1 MNRQLLRRFTIGVL
15 SLAPVFGSLPVDAD
29 ETIREGTCAGSQ
41 DLFPDSNPGPES
53 LKSLRPHRIPELDSY
68 IRDRRAAIALG
79 KALFWDMQVGSDGI
93 QACGS
98 CHFRAGADPRSINQ
112 ANPGGANNPDPTVN
126 VGINHRLSAAD
137 FPLHQLADP
146 TSRNSQVL
154 RDNDDVISSQGVK
167 LSRFVR
173 AVPGADKD
181 VTVPVPDEV
190 FNING
195 LNTRRAEP
203 RNTPT
208 VINSAFNRD
217 AFWDGRAETIFNGVS
232 VFGVRDQNAQ
242 VLKASGDSM
251 SLVKIRINH
260 AALASQAVGPPL
272 SDREM
277 GSLGRT
283 FYDVG
288 KRLVAARPL
297 AKQKVDRHDSVL
309 AAYRNDDGYDARGLE
324 GTYGKMIEAAFQRTW
339 WRSDKIAIRQP
350 DGSTTIA
357 NRPNRRLLANEYTM
371 KEYNFSLYF
380 GLAVQL
386 YETTLISD
394 DSPVDR
400 YFEGDSRA
408 LTAQQVRGLAV
419 FTGDAACAGCH
430 SGAETSDNSNRIL
443 MGAMVDG
450 VRQPGELVERMFNG
464 NCEVVAYDQSY
475 YNLSVRPFEED
486 SGLGTQDP
494 FGNPGALIDIL
505 TRPPAQIPSAELLSQ
520 PMINIANP
528 AIAIGERTSTRSFK
542 TPILRNIELTAPYF
556 HNGGQATLLQ
566 VVNFYNR
573 GGDFREHNA
582 QFIDFE
588 IGKLNLTPQDL
599 DDLVAFLKGLTDQRV
614 VYRKAPFDA
623 PQLFVPNGH
632 RVVNG
637 VAKMDSDGTAADVMM
652 EVPAV
657 GRNGGAPLKGFLKQ

>member
-1 MNRQLLRRFTIGVL
+1 MNRQLLRHLTVDVL
-15 SLAPVFGSLPVDAD
+15 VLALGFGSLSVSAE
-29 ETIREGTCAGSQ
+29 ETLREGTCAGSQ
-41 DLFPDSNPGPES
+41 ELFPDSNPGPGT
-53 LKSLRPHRIPELDSY
+53 LKALRPKGIPELATY

-93 QACGS
+93 QACGT

-112 ANPGGANNPDPTVN
+112 ANPGGANNPDLTVN
-126 VGINHRLSAAD
+126 VGLNHKLSAAD

-146 TSRNSQVL
+146 TSRTSQVL

-173 AVPGADKD
+173 AVPGADRD
-181 VTVPVPDEV
+181 VTVPVPDDV

-195 LNTRRAEP
+195 LNSRRAEP

-208 VINSAFNRD
+208 MINAAFNRD
-217 AFWDGRAETIFNGVS
+217 AFWDGRAETVFNGVS
-232 VFGVRDQNAQ
+232 VFGVRDQSAQ
-242 VLKASGDSM
+242 VLKAGDDSL

-288 KRLVAARPL
+288 KRLVSARPL

-309 AAYRNDDGYDARGLE
+309 ADYRNDDGRDARGLE
-324 GTYGKMIEAAFQRTW
+324 GTYGKMIEEAFRKTW

-386 YETTLISD
+386 YEMTLISD

-400 YFEGDSRA
+400 YFEGNHRA
-408 LTAQQVRGLAV
+408 LTAQQLRGLAI

-443 MGAMVDG
+443 MGATVNG
-450 VRQPGELVERMFNG
+450 VKQPAELVERMFNG

-486 SGLGTQDP
+486 SGLGTRDP
-494 FGNPGALIDIL
+494 FGNPGALIDVL
-505 TRPPAQIPSAELLSQ
+505 TSPPAQIPSAELLTQ
-520 PMINIANP
+520 PMPNIANP
-528 AIAIGERTSTRSFK
+528 AMTIGERTSTRSFK
-542 TPILRNIELTAPYF
+542 TPLLRNIELTAPYF

-614 VYRKAPFDA
+614 LYRSAPFDS

-637 VAKMDSDGTAADVMM
+637 VAAVGNDGTAADIMM

>member
-1 MNRQLLRRFTIGVL
+1 MNRQLLRHLAIYVL
-15 SLAPVFGSLPVDAD
+15 VLALGLGSLSVSAQ
-29 ETIREGTCAGSQ
+29 ETLREGTCAGSQ
-41 DLFPDSNPGPES
+41 ELFPDSNPGPGT
-53 LKSLRPHRIPELDSY
+53 LKALRPKRIPELATY

-93 QACGS
+93 QACGT

-112 ANPGGANNPDPTVN
+112 ANPGGANNPDLTVN
-126 VGINHRLSAAD
+126 VGLNHKLSAAD

-146 TSRNSQVL
+146 TSRTSQVL

-173 AVPGADKD
+173 AVPGADRD
-181 VTVPVPDEV
+181 VTVPVPDDV

-195 LNTRRAEP
+195 LNSRRAEP

-208 VINSAFNRD
+208 MINAAFNRD
-217 AFWDGRAETIFNGVS
+217 AFWDGRAETVFNGVS

-242 VLKASGDSM
+242 VLKAGDDSL

-288 KRLVAARPL
+288 KRLVSARPL

-309 AAYRNDDGYDARGLE
+309 ADYRNDDGRDARGLE
-324 GTYGKMIEAAFQRTW
+324 GTYGKMIEEAFRKTW
-339 WRSDKIAIRQP
+339 WRSDQIAIRQP

-386 YETTLISD
+386 YEMTLISD

-400 YFEGDSRA
+400 YFDGDRRA
-408 LTAQQVRGLAV
+408 LTAQQLRGMGI

-443 MGAMVDG
+443 MGAMVGG
-450 VRQPGELVERMFNG
+450 VKQPAELVERMFNG

-486 SGLGTQDP
+486 SGLGTRDP
-494 FGNPGALIDIL
+494 FGNPGALIDVL
-505 TRPPAQIPSAELLSQ
+505 TSPPAQIPSAELLTQ
-520 PMINIANP
+520 PMPNIANP
-528 AIAIGERTSTRSFK
+528 AMTIGERTSTRSFK
-542 TPILRNIELTAPYF
+542 TPLLRNIELTAPYF

-588 IGKLNLTPQDL
+588 IGKLNLTSQDL
-599 DDLVAFLKGLTDQRV
+599 DDLVAFLRGLTDQRV
-614 VYRKAPFDA
+614 LYRSAPFDS

-637 VAKMDSDGTAADVMM
+637 VAAVDNDGTAADIMM

>member
-1 MNRQLLRRFTIGVL
+1 MNGQLLRQFTIGVL
-15 SLAPVFGSLPVDAD
+15 ALAPAFGSLPASAAEDV
-29 ETIREGTCAGSQ
+29 REGTCAGASEM
-41 DLFPDSNPGPES
+41 FPDSNPGPGS
-53 LKSLRPHRIPELDSY
+53 LKTLRPHRIAELDTY

-93 QACGS
+93 QACAS

-112 ANPGGANNPDPTVN
+112 ANPGGANNPDLTVN
-126 VGINHRLSAAD
+126 VGINHRLSDAD

-146 TSRNSQVL
+146 TSRNSRVL

-173 AVPGADKD
+173 AVPGADRD

-208 VINSAFNRD
+208 VINAAFNRD

-242 VLKASGDSM
+242 VLKARGDSM
-251 SLVKIRINH
+251 SLVKIRIDH

-288 KRLVAARPL
+288 KRLVSARPL
-297 AKQKVDRHDSVL
+297 AKQRVHKHDSVL
-309 AAYRNDDGYDARGLE
+309 ADYRNDDGYDARGLE
-324 GTYGKMIEAAFQRTW
+324 GTYGKLIEAAFQKTW
-339 WRSDKIAIRQP
+339 WRSNQIAIRQP

-357 NRPNRRLLANEYTM
+357 DRPNRRLLANEYTM
-371 KEYNFSLYF
+371 KEYNFSLFF

-386 YETTLISD
+386 YEMTLISD

-408 LTAQQVRGLAV
+408 LTAQQIRGLAV

-430 SGAETSDNSNRIL
+430 SGPETSDNSNRIL

-450 VRQPGELVERMFNG
+450 VRQPAELVERMFNG

-486 SGLGTQDP
+486 SGLSTHDP
-494 FGNPGALIDIL
+494 FGNPGALIDVL
-505 TRPPAQIPSAELLSQ
+505 TTPAAQIPSAELLTQ
-520 PMINIANP
+520 PMPNIANP

-542 TPILRNIELTAPYF
+542 TPLLRNIELTAPYF

-588 IGKLNLTPQDL
+588 IGKLSLTAQEL
-599 DDLVAFLKGLTDQRV
+599 DDLVAFLRGLTDQRV
-614 VYRKAPFDA
+614 LYRQAPFDN

-637 VAKMDSDGTAADVMM
+637 VPAVDSDGTAADVMM

-657 GRNGGAPLKGFLKQ
+657 GRHGGAPLKAFLRQ

>member
-1 MNRQLLRRFTIGVL
+1 
-15 SLAPVFGSLPVDAD
+15 
-29 ETIREGTCAGSQ
+29 
-41 DLFPDSNPGPES
+41 
-53 LKSLRPHRIPELDSY
+53 
-68 IRDRRAAIALG
+68 
-79 KALFWDMQVGSDGI
+79 MQVGSDGI

-112 ANPGGANNPDPTVN
+112 ANPGGANNPDLTVN

-146 TSRNSQVL
+146 TSRNSQIL

-173 AVPGADKD
+173 AVPGADRD

-208 VINSAFNRD
+208 VINAAFNRD
-217 AFWDGRAETIFNGVS
+217 AFWDGRAETVFNGVS
-232 VFGVRDQNAQ
+232 VFGVRDPNAQ
-242 VLKASGDSM
+242 VLKAGGDSM
-251 SLVKIRINH
+251 RLVKIRIDH

-288 KRLVAARPL
+288 KRLVSARPL
-297 AKQKVDRHDSVL
+297 AKQKVDKHDSVL
-309 AAYRNDDGYDARGLE
+309 ADYRNDDGYDARGLE
-324 GTYGKMIEAAFQRTW
+324 GTYGKMIEEAFQKTW

-371 KEYNFSLYF
+371 KEYNFSLFF

-386 YETTLISD
+386 YEMTLISD

-400 YFEGDSRA
+400 YFEGDRRA
-408 LTAQQVRGLAV
+408 LTAQQIRGLAV

-430 SGAETSDNSNRIL
+430 SGPETSDNSNRIL
-443 MGAMVDG
+443 MGAVVDG
-450 VRQPGELVERMFNG
+450 VKQPGELVERMFNG

-486 SGLGTQDP
+486 SGLGTPDP

-505 TRPPAQIPSAELLSQ
+505 TTPASADSQ
-520 PMINIANP
+520 RRTADP
-528 AIAIGERTSTRSFK
+528 A
-542 TPILRNIELTAPYF
+542 
-556 HNGGQATLLQ
+556 
-566 VVNFYNR
+566 
-573 GGDFREHNA
+573 DA
-582 QFIDFE
+582 QHR
-588 IGKLNLTPQDL
+588 QS
-599 DDLVAFLKGLTDQRV
+599 
-614 VYRKAPFDA
+614 
-623 PQLFVPNGH
+623 GH
-632 RVVNG
+632 RHRRANL
-637 VAKMDSDGTAADVMM
+637 DEILQDTAAAQHRTDC
-652 EVPAV
+652 AV
-657 GRNGGAPLKGFLKQ
+657 LPQRRAGDAAAGGEFL